1 MKILD
6 IQFENI
12 NALYGKWRIDFT
24 HPDFIQHGI
33 FAITGPTG
41 AGKSTILDA
50 ICLALY
56 GRTPRLD
63 KVNQSHNDIM
73 SRKTGH
79 CMAEVLF
86 ETKAG
91 QFRCQWAQRRAKG
104 LSEGNLQTP
113 KHEISDA
120 ISKKILAHKLKDV
133 AQHVESLTGMNFDRF
148 TRSMLLA
155 QGKFAS
161 FLQASADHR
170 APILE
175 QITGTDIYTQISKEA
190 HKVHANEKERL
201 TLLEAE
207 INGVVV
213 LSPEDEATLLSN
225 YEQQEKQCQLLSE
238 QEKIY
243 QRDIT
248 WLNHLADL
256 TRDLDTNQSKQQDIS
271 QQWQAM
277 QPDIH
282 TLQQAEQALE
292 LNGQYNT
299 LNNLRQHQ
307 RQDIQKHDA
316 LVQQQPLIQAKQATA
331 VNQEKQLAQS
341 KQEKKQQ
348 YHTLLPML
356 KHIREQDIH
365 IGNQQNRLNEVKAD
379 DIQWQVD
386 VQNLQNKTA
395 DLKLQKDG
403 LKASIKTLKSTLK
416 EHACDEHLH
425 EQLSG
430 IQQQC
435 IIFLDIQSQSKKLQ
449 KDKKTNDL
457 LLIQHEEEHQ
467 IIKQALHGKCQD
479 LDMLQQKINVTQQAL
494 HTLLKKQTLPEWR
507 TKKDELMKA
516 RESLHEVIHA
526 ATQAAQTAKGKEKH
540 QTILQKLTIE
550 HNDVSEQY
558 EAMKK
563 ILHQG
568 QLELDA
574 WQQQCDALKA
584 IQSYEKTRLQLQDD
598 CPCPLCGS
606 ENHPFAQG
614 NIPILDTAEKRLK
627 KLQAQHR
634 NNQAQYTAFT
644 IQLEAMQHDN
654 AHHQQ
659 QIEAYDLQYDKHRS
673 MLKAYCQSHPMDVL
687 DDDFL
692 TPLQEKYQA
701 QEKEI
706 QCIQNLVAK
715 AEALEGKQQALQV
728 QCREQRDAC
737 ERLKN
742 KQVEVDGKQEYA
754 KQDAQRLLGEHK
766 ENIIKQ
772 AALQEKL
779 AKNLAFFGVQAWE
792 LHQLPKIQ
800 DALQQRNQYWQQQEK
815 QLRESKQN
823 NARLDLMYA
832 AKQDELK
839 QAQEAW
845 LLKQQHV
852 SEHQAKL
859 DTLKQERLTLFAE
872 RNPDDEETALIGMI
886 HKLEKEYE
894 AARDASVQTKQAW
907 KNLQRDVEELS
918 LKIEAS
924 HKPIEKTQL
933 AFQKTLK
940 QHGFD
945 DEAMFCQS
953 LLSQAERQTLKDK
966 IRTLEQQKNTL
977 QANITRLKED
987 IKQQENLQYTTQTL
1001 NECQINLD
1009 AVKKTLAQALETTGA
1024 MKQQL
1029 KEQEASQKKLQAHL
1043 EKIEAQKREL
1053 ARWTNLNALIGS
1065 GDGKKFRNFAQGLT
1079 FELVVQYANQQ
1090 LRHMS
1095 DRYVLQRDQELPLEL
1110 NVVDYYQAGE
1120 VRSVKNI
1127 SGGES
1132 FIISLALALGLSQMS
1147 SKNVKIDSLF
1157 LDEGFGTLDHESLE
1171 TAIDTLSQ
1179 LQQDG
1184 KIIGIISHVD
1194 SIKER
1199 IGTQIQ
1205 VHPISEGKSAI
1216 SGSGCYAL

>member
-1 MKILD
+1 LKILE

-12 NALYGKWRIDFT
+12 NSLYGKWRIDFT
-24 HPDFIQHGI
+24 HADFTQQGI

-63 KVNQSHNDIM
+63 KVNQSSNAIM

-91 QFRCQWAQRRAKG
+91 QFRCQWAQHRARDSSDGK
-104 LSEGNLQTP
+104 LQTP
-113 KHEISDA
+113 KHEIADA
-120 ISKKILAHKLKDV
+120 STKKIIAHKLKDV
-133 AQHVESLTGMNFDRF
+133 AQHVEALTGMNFDRF

-155 QGKFAS
+155 QGQFAS

-190 HKVHANEKERL
+190 HRVHANEKERL

-207 INGVVV
+207 MKGVVV
-213 LSPEDEATLLSN
+213 LSPEEEATLFAK
-225 YEQQEKQCQLLSE
+225 YEAQEKQCQALAE
-238 QEKIY
+238 QETLY

-248 WLNHLADL
+248 WLKNIEDL
-256 TRDLDTNQSKQQDIS
+256 KQDLHENQGKQTRVKQQWED
-271 QQWQAM
+271 M
-277 QPDIH
+277 QPNCDK
-282 TLQQAEQALE
+282 LRKAEQALE
-292 LNGQYNT
+292 LDGQYNT
-299 LNNLRQHQ
+299 LNNLRQQ
-307 RQDIQKHDA
+307 QQQDIQKHDG
-316 LVQQQPLIQAKQATA
+316 LVQQQPLIQAQQATA
-331 VNQEKQLAQS
+331 ASQEKQLAQS

-356 KHIREQDIH
+356 KQVREQDIH

-386 VQNLQNKTA
+386 VQNLQNKTS

-403 LKASIKTLKSTLK
+403 LKASIKTLESTLK

-435 IIFLDIQSQSKKLQ
+435 ITLMDTQSHVKKIQ

-457 LLIQHEEEHQ
+457 LLIQHEKEHQ

-479 LDMLQQKINVTQQAL
+479 LDELQQNINVTQQAL

-516 RESLHEVIHA
+516 RESLHEVIHV
-526 ATQAAQTAKGKEKH
+526 ATQVAQAAKGKEKH
-540 QTILQKLTIE
+540 QTILQELTIE
-550 HNDVSEQY
+550 QNDVSEQY

-568 QLELDA
+568 QLELDD

-584 IQSYEKTRLQLQDD
+584 IQSYEQARLKLQDD

-614 NIPILDTAEKRLK
+614 NIPVLDTAEKRLK
-627 KLQAQHR
+627 ELQKKHR
-634 NNQAQYTAFT
+634 INQGKDTALT
-644 IQLEAMQHDN
+644 TQLEVIQWDES
-654 AHHQQ
+654 HHQKEL
-659 QIEAYDLQYDKHRS
+659 IVCEVKEHEHRS
-673 MLKAYCQSHPMDVL
+673 MVEAYCQSHDIDVPH
-687 DDDFL
+687 DDFV
-692 TPLQEKYQA
+692 TPLQAKYQT
-701 QEKEI
+701 QEKDM
-706 QCIQNLVAK
+706 QSIQNRV
-715 AEALEGKQQALQV
+715 AEAETLEAKQRILQS
-728 QCREQRDAC
+728 QYSEQRDAC
-737 ERLKN
+737 EQLKN
-742 KQVEVDGKQEYA
+742 KQLEILGKQEHA
-754 KQDAQRLLGEHK
+754 RQDAQRLLDECK
-766 ENIIKQ
+766 EIAVKQ
-772 AALQEKL
+772 DERQEKL
-779 AKNLAFFGVQAWE
+779 AKNLAFFGIQAWDFQ
-792 LHQLPKIQ
+792 QLPKIQ
-800 DALQQRNQYWQQQEK
+800 EELHQRSQTWQRQQKYLTK
-815 QLRESKQN
+815 
-823 NARLDLMYA
+823 
-832 AKQDELK
+832 AKQESVRLIAEYKAKEGELK
-839 QAQEAW
+839 QAQEQYK
-845 LLKQQHV
+845 LKQQDIEKKKSQV
-852 SEHQAKL
+852 
-859 DTLKQERLTLFAE
+859 DMLKQERFALFEKRDPNQEESTL
-872 RNPDDEETALIGMI
+872 RGIID
-886 HKLEKEYE
+886 KLEKAHE
-894 AARDASVQTKQAW
+894 AARDASIQVNQVW
-907 KNLQRDVEELS
+907 NNLQRDVEALS
-918 LKIEAS
+918 LKIELS
-924 HKPIEKTQL
+924 HKHIEKTQL
-933 AFQKTLK
+933 TFQKSLK
-940 QHGFD
+940 VHGFD
-945 DEAMFCQS
+945 NEAMFCQA
-953 LLSQAERQTLKDK
+953 LLSQSERRSLKDK
-966 IRTLEQQKNTL
+966 ITSLEKQKNTV
-977 QANITRLKED
+977 QANIRRLIQDMKE
-987 IKQQENLQYTTQTL
+987 QQDLQYTTQTL
-1001 NECQINLD
+1001 DERQTKLD
-1009 AVKKTLAQALETTGA
+1009 AVKEALSQALKATGA

-1029 KEQEASQKKLQAHL
+1029 KEQEANQQKLQAQL
-1043 EKIEAQKREL
+1043 EKIEDQKREL
-1053 ARWTNLNALIGS
+1053 ARWKNLNALIGS
-1065 GDGKKFRNFAQGLT
+1065 ADGKKFRNFAQGLT

-1090 LRHMS
+1090 LRNMS
-1095 DRYVLQRDQELPLEL
+1095 DRYVLQRDQEQPLEL
-1110 NVVDYYQAGE
+1110 NVVDGYQAGE
-1120 VRSVKNI
+1120 VRSIKNI

-1132 FIISLALALGLSQMS
+1132 FIISLALSLGLSQMS

-1157 LDEGFGTLDHESLE
+1157 LDEGFGTLDHESLDI
-1171 TAIDTLSQ
+1171 AIDTLAN

-1205 VHPISEGKSAI
+1205 VQPISEGKSAI